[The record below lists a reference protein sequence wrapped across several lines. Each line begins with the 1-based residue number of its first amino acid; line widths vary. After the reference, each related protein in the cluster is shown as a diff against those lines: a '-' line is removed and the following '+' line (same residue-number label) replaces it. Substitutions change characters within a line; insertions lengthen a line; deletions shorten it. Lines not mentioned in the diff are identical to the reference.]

1 MEKTDV
7 QKIISWI
14 RDYFDKNSWAKGAIL
29 GMSGGKDS
37 LVVAKL
43 CAEALGKDRVLGIIM
58 PNGNMLDIDDATKS
72 CNIIGIDYKI
82 VDISSAY
89 NDILNISS
97 PVIKEKGESV
107 NSVTT
112 INIAP
117 RVRMTVLYSIG
128 ASLDYLVANTS
139 NLSEFEVGYTTKWGD
154 NVGDFAPI
162 ANFTKS
168 EVCEIGLILGLP
180 EKLVYKTPSDGLS
193 GMSDE
198 QKLGFSYNELDKF
211 IRTGCVG
218 LNHDKIV
225 KMHNNSEHKRQ
236 GVLRY
241 KNTLPNH
248 FDKNC

>member
-14 RDYFDKNSWAKGAIL
+14 KDYFDKNSWAKGAIL

-72 CNIIGIDYKI
+72 CKIIGIDYRV

-89 NDILNISS
+89 NAILDISS
-97 PVIKEKGESV
+97 PVIKEKVESV

-180 EKLVYKTPSDGLS
+180 EKLVHKTPSDGLS

-198 QKLGFSYNELDKF
+198 QKLGFSYNDLDKF
-211 IRTGCVG
+211 IRTGSVG

-225 KMHNNSEHKRQ
+225 KMHINSEHKRQ

-241 KNTLPNH
+241 KNTLPNN

>member
-1 MEKTDV
+1 MTKIDV
-7 QKIISWI
+7 EKIISWI
-14 RDYFDKNSWAKGAIL
+14 RDYFAKNSWAKGAIL

-43 CAEALGKDRVLGIIM
+43 CAEALGRDHVLGVIM
-58 PNGNMLDIDDATKS
+58 PNGNMKDIDDAVES
-72 CNIIGIDYKI
+72 CKIMGIDYK
-82 VDISSAY
+82 VVNISSVY
-89 NDILNISS
+89 NDILNIVT
-97 PVIKEKGESV
+97 PVIKEKVEKV
-107 NSVTT
+107 NSITT

-168 EVCEIGLILGLP
+168 EVCEIGLLLGLP
-180 EKLVYKTPSDGLS
+180 EKLVNKTPSDGLS

-198 QKLGFSYNELDKF
+198 QNMGFLYKDLDEF
-211 IRTGCVG
+211 IRTGKVG
-218 LNHDKIV
+218 LEHDKIS
-225 KMHNNSEHKRQ
+225 KSHKNSEHKRL
-236 GVLRY
+236 GVCKY
-241 KNTLPNH
+241 QNDLPNY
-248 FDKNC
+248 FDKKK